1 MWAALRLF
9 GSMHFPPSTSSAR
22 GVISAIIAASVAI
35 NAAINAA
42 RVARVLLGSY
52 MSLCVFVCVVGGD
65 WCFGRGC
72 CFEAMVGL
80 GVIGARSTAAR
91 GAWVTEAATLFGALG
106 QATMWVLP
114 QF

>member
-1 MWAALRLF
+1 
-9 GSMHFPPSTSSAR
+9 MHFLPSTSSAR
-22 GVISAIIAASVAI
+22 GVVSANIASSVAI

-42 RVARVLLGSY
+42 SVARVLLGSC

-65 WCFGRGC
+65 WCFGRGR
-72 CFEAMVGL
+72 CFGGITVGL

-91 GAWVTEAATLFGALG
+91 GAWVTDAATLFGALG